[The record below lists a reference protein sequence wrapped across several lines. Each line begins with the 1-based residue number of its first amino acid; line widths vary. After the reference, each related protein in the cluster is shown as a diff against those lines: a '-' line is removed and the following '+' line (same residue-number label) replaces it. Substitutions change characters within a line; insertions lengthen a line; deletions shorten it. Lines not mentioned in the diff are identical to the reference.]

1 MEKRHCTLCFWQL
14 EPRKFNSCS
23 KAYAEVTPTDVY
35 IIRSRSVPRAYYA
48 LTHTF
53 GCIVYTPEGIKS
65 VRSFKRGFL
74 GPKQRNEQQEI
85 PSFFL
90 HVVLIFM
97 NELPY

>member
-1 MEKRHCTLCFWQL
+1 MC
-14 EPRKFNSCS
+14 
-23 KAYAEVTPTDVY
+23 

-74 GPKQRNEQQEI
+74 GPKQRNGQQEI
-85 PSFFL
+85 PSFFSVCSSDIE
-90 HVVLIFM
+90 HFY
-97 NELPY
+97 ELAYYGYL